1 MQLPDREHGL
11 GGAFAGAGT
20 FVVLYLTV
28 GLGQPLGTT
37 TAVLAAVAANIVAAA
52 GSGFLGDRLG
62 LSRVI
67 AAASVVYGLG
77 LVLGGF
83 GNEWQA
89 GTCP

>member
-1 MQLPDREHGL
+1 M
-11 GGAFAGAGT
+11 
-20 FVVLYLTV
+20 
-28 GLGQPLGTT
+28 
-37 TAVLAAVAANIVAAA
+37 LAAVAASYIVAAA

-83 GNEWQA
+83 GNEWRR